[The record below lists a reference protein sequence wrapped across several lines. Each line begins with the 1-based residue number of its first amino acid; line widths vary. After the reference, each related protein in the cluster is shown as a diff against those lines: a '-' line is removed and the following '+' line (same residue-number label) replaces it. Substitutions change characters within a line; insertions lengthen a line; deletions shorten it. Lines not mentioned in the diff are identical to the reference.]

1 MKRTMIL
8 CTCLAFATL
17 MLVSACSHKEEVRI
31 ERETVTPAP
40 APRVTPGPPPEVIV
54 RQATPPPL
62 RLEVRT
68 PPPAPGYTW
77 VPGQWVQRGQDW
89 VWRSGHWE

>member
-1 MKRTMIL
+1 MKRTMIV

-40 APRVTPGPPPEVIV
+40 RVTPGPPPEVIV

-62 RLEVRT
+62 RVEVRT